1 MRHVDLVEFIELA
14 STILKFFMHLL
25 YNVYSIAVLSL
36 FSSQQASQQYAHSH
50 YIDIITKFHPKPF
63 FLS

>member
-25 YNVYSIAVLSL
+25 YSSKPASSMHIAITLI
-36 FSSQQASQQYAHSH
+36 SSQNSIPNPSSYPRANIHSM
-50 YIDIITKFHPKPF
+50 
-63 FLS
+63 